1 MSKTTARTPRAAR
14 AEAHARPDAPPPM
27 TATAGSSGTG
37 VANTTCS
44 WWKLFLMA
52 DRREKPDLLRRCG
65 AGLDPPEADTT
76 PARRA
81 AGRRR
86 ESGGIAGARRN
97 AGAGARTRT
106 LAVICLFFI
115 FCNLRKTAIGVNL
128 WSEFFSICNP
138 DRASCITQWILLYI
152 LL

>member
-1 MSKTTARTPRAAR
+1 
-14 AEAHARPDAPPPM
+14 M

-76 PARRA
+76 PARRT

-86 ESGGIAGARRN
+86 REGGGIAGARRN
-97 AGAGARTRT
+97 AGAGARART
-106 LAVICLFFI
+106 LARYLFIKSRIFFFI
-115 FCNLRKTAIGVNL
+115 FFNLGKTAIGVHL
-128 WSEFFSICNP
+128 WCDFFSNSI
-138 DRASCITQWILLYI
+138 SEVVLLA
-152 LL
+152 LLSGFCCTFLQANKTAAE